1 MYTKNAWLTLDRS
14 PTCAPTCTCTCTVG
28 YVSEDTQYKSPH
40 FHLAKLK
47 SYNPG
52 YLINCSTCGG
62 GSVAVISSTVRI

>member
-1 MYTKNAWLTLDRS
+1 MYIKNAWLTLDRS
-14 PTCAPTCTCTCTVG
+14 PTCAQTCTCTVG
-28 YVSEDTQYKSPH
+28 YVSEDTQCKSPH

-47 SYNPG
+47 SDNPG